1 MPIIAFLVVYA
12 AALWRWPA
20 AFLVVLPIVLPA
32 FDLGLWTGWMMV
44 GESDL
49 FILVSVAVL
58 LIRAPPAWHDILP
71 SGRGCA
77 LLAALT
83 GLWVLAVGVGLMSP
97 LGAEL
102 SDNPFLRPDNALRL
116 GKALAEALVLMP
128 FLIHRQRVR
137 GDAVLRLGQG
147 IAAGLAVV
155 TLIVLAE
162 RLLYSG
168 ILDISGDYRVAGP
181 FSSMR
186 VGGGH
191 IGAYAA
197 LALPF
202 VLSLLELRPR
212 MIGVVLSLGALLAGG
227 YTLAVTFARTAYAAG
242 AVGMLVTGLALPGR
256 RRGGTATPVGLA
268 ATLLVLAGLAAAV
281 AFTGMRVRFAETGGD
296 FTTRE
301 GNWQAGLAVRD
312 TGVLPTL
319 FGMGL
324 GTYQRAMLVRSP
336 VNKPSDIILR
346 RFGGTDVLEMRIESP
361 FFLGQKI
368 TTDGLPVHVHL
379 QASPIDRPNTV
390 GVSLCDK
397 VLLYSDNCQGGE
409 IRLPVIARWETLD
422 LDLPTAALGAGAFG
436 AASLGAG
443 TPGLYTLVAG
453 SLGGWLHR
461 LVEFSVAAQHGRIE
475 VRDIRLTDAAGHELL
490 ANGDFSDGL
499 SRWLFTDDS
508 HVSWRMLNVY
518 LMLFFET
525 GVLGLA
531 AYLALA
537 GFAMMGGLAAA
548 RAGVAGAAPVV
559 GSVAAFLV
567 SGLFDNV
574 LEAPRI
580 ATLFFLVCICGLI
593 ADPPGAWRRDAV
605 PRLDTGRRPEP

>member
-1 MPIIAFLVVYA
+1 
-12 AALWRWPA
+12 
-20 AFLVVLPIVLPA
+20 
-32 FDLGLWTGWMMV
+32 
-44 GESDL
+44 
-49 FILVSVAVL
+49 
-58 LIRAPPAWHDILP
+58 
-71 SGRGCA
+71 
-77 LLAALT
+77 
-83 GLWVLAVGVGLMSP
+83 
-97 LGAEL
+97 
-102 SDNPFLRPDNALRL
+102 
-116 GKALAEALVLMP
+116 MP

-147 IAAGLAVV
+147 LAAGLGVV

-168 ILDISGDYRVAGP
+168 IFDLSGDYRVAGP

-191 IGAYAA
+191 IGAYAS

-202 VLSLLELRPR
+202 VLSLLDLRPR
-212 MIGVVLSLGALLAGG
+212 LIGLVLSLGALLAGG
-227 YTLAVTFARTAYAAG
+227 YTLAVTFARAAYAAG

-301 GNWQAGLAVRD
+301 GNWRAGLAVRD

-346 RFGGTDVLEMRIESP
+346 RFGGTDVLEMRVESP

-368 TTDGLPVHVHL
+368 ITDGLPVHAHL
-379 QASPIDRPNTV
+379 QARPIDRPNTV

-397 VLLYSDNCQGGE
+397 VLLFSDNCQGGE

-422 LDLPTAALGAGAFG
+422 LDLPTTALGAGAFG
-436 AASLGAG
+436 AG
-443 TPGLYTLVAG
+443 TWVAG

-537 GFAMMGGLAAA
+537 GFAMTGGLAAA

-559 GSVAAFLV
+559 GAVAAFLI

-593 ADPPGAWRRDAV
+593 ARPGMAPDAV
-605 PRLDTGRRPEP
+605 PLTLDDA

>member
-1 MPIIAFLVVYA
+1 MTAYPLPIWPIIACLAVYA

-32 FDLGLWTGWMMV
+32 FDLGLWTGWMAV

-49 FILVSVAVL
+49 FILVTLAVL
-58 LIRAPPAWHDILP
+58 LIRAPPAWQDILP

-97 LGAEL
+97 LGAEP

-116 GKALAEALVLMP
+116 GKGLAEALVLMP
-128 FLIHRQRVR
+128 FLIHRQRIR

-147 IAAGLAVV
+147 LAAGLAVV

-168 ILDISGDYRVAGP
+168 IFDISGDYRVAGP

-202 VLSLLELRPR
+202 VLSLLDLRPR
-212 MIGVVLSLGALLAGG
+212 LIGLVLSLGALLAGG
-227 YTLAVTFARTAYAAG
+227 YTLAVTFARAAYAAG

-256 RRGGTATPVGLA
+256 RRGGTATPVGSA

-281 AFTGMRVRFAETGGD
+281 VFTGMRERFAQTSGE

-301 GNWQAGLAVRD
+301 GNWRAGLAVRD

-336 VNKPSDIILR
+336 VNKPSDLCLR
-346 RFGGTDVLEMRIESP
+346 RLGDTDMLERRIESP
-361 FFLGQKI
+361 FYLGQKI
-368 TTDGLPVHVHL
+368 ITDGLPVHAHL
-379 QASPIDRPNTV
+379 QARPIDRPNTV

-422 LDLPTAALGAGAFG
+422 LDLPTAALGAGA
-436 AASLGAG
+436 LD
-443 TPGLYTLVAG
+443 
-453 SLGGWLHR
+453 GWLHR
-461 LVEFSVAAQHGRIE
+461 LVEFSVAAHHGRIE

-490 ANGDFSDGL
+490 VNGDFSAEL
-499 SRWLFTDDS
+499 NRWLFTDDS

-537 GFAMMGGLAAA
+537 GFAMISGLAAA

-559 GSVAAFLV
+559 GAVAAFLI

-593 ADPPGAWRRDAV
+593 ARPGMAPDAV
-605 PRLDTGRRPEP
+605 PLTPDDA